1 MKFESLRMK
10 NFKRFAGDHT
20 IPLSGDGSVT
30 VIAAENG
37 VGKTTILDAFFLCL
51 HGKRGMK
58 LRKNNAKFQ
67 FEEWLANAFSSL
79 AEAMSGY
86 GEVSVGLDCSDD
98 NGQSF
103 SIHRSFWIEMESKT
117 VSEEVTLHV
126 DGKILRL
133 EAGEKKEHVVQA
145 WIDAMLTPQLAR
157 RFLLDGEEFGQL
169 DMSHL
174 SDAMKTGLDDLLGQ
188 GLLHRLSGHL
198 KSVERKTISDMAPA
212 HERESLEMLMQSSE
226 EHATELDEKQR
237 NLSSMRFELTEL
249 ETKQRDLQDQLQQKA
264 AKDGAEL
271 GQLRIQHA
279 VHASEMASLRKT
291 GLEHLLN
298 QVPFL
303 IGGLEGD
310 FKDHDLEEAIGT
322 IRSRGLEG
330 KVLQTIADVL
340 DGLKPKLSKADE
352 KRLIAASE
360 ERLEQTFE
368 STPAAFRFLDEEMLD
383 QFLAK
388 KESLG
393 LSDLTNVREFFSE
406 VAEKVAEGRA
416 LTDELSQASKRM
428 GLTEIADS
436 LGATATRIGELQT
449 LIALEEGNIESIMA
463 EQEEINTRVEALK
476 ASTSSDSMHRRSLD
490 LIQTLLPLLEEYRIQ
505 SRKQLAEPLQKQ
517 FAEGFKMLSRKSERI
532 KSITIDPDEYTVDIS
547 LQGFDGNWLR
557 RDLSATERQ
566 HVGLSLLYAMRKLSN
581 RPIPVVVDT
590 PTSRMDSR
598 HKGYSVRKF
607 YPNLSHQVIVLATS
621 DDLAGGLY
629 SELNASGAL
638 AQEILLQES
647 TDTNEI
653 KVVETNLKTFF
664 EVKS

>member
-1 MKFESLRMK
+1 
-10 NFKRFAGDHT
+10 
-20 IPLSGDGSVT
+20 
-30 VIAAENG
+30 
-37 VGKTTILDAFFLCL
+37 
-51 HGKRGMK
+51 
-58 LRKNNAKFQ
+58 
-67 FEEWLANAFSSL
+67 
-79 AEAMSGY
+79 
-86 GEVSVGLDCSDD
+86 
-98 NGQSF
+98 
-103 SIHRSFWIEMESKT
+103 
-117 VSEEVTLHV
+117 
-126 DGKILRL
+126 
-133 EAGEKKEHVVQA
+133 
-145 WIDAMLTPQLAR
+145 
-157 RFLLDGEEFGQL
+157 
-169 DMSHL
+169 
-174 SDAMKTGLDDLLGQ
+174 
-188 GLLHRLSGHL
+188 
-198 KSVERKTISDMAPA
+198 
-212 HERESLEMLMQSSE
+212 
-226 EHATELDEKQR
+226 
-237 NLSSMRFELTEL
+237 
-249 ETKQRDLQDQLQQKA
+249 
-264 AKDGAEL
+264 
-271 GQLRIQHA
+271 
-279 VHASEMASLRKT
+279 MASLRKT

-310 FKDHDLEEAIGT
+310 FTDHDLEEAIGT

-406 VAEKVAEGRA
+406 ATEKVAEGRA

-505 SRKQLAEPLQKQ
+505 SRKQLAEPLQEQ

-653 KVVETNLKTFF
+653 KVLETNLKTFF